1 MLAFTRMTWR
11 DHFGDVSAQGFQLV
25 GSRDGAT
32 RILCDDSTGL
42 TLFAFDPPG
51 APTNDAEFWRE
62 RPPYVVAHEH
72 EDAAGRTTTTVL
84 IETSRITSVFRVLRL
99 VRFYGRR
106 RSSVVSFLAPEDL
119 LSAAELAEVRRLLQ
133 DLSETPQPQ
142 AVDGFLRAVFVCGDL
157 LRPRSA
163 SLQDSAA

>member
-1 MLAFTRMTWR
+1 M
-11 DHFGDVSAQGFQLV
+11 

-42 TLFAFDPPG
+42 TLIAFDPPG
-51 APTNDAEFWRE
+51 APTNDAEFWRG

-72 EDAAGRTTTTVL
+72 EDAPGTTTAMVL
-84 IETSRITSVFRVLRL
+84 IETSRLTSVFRVLRL

-106 RSSVVSFLAPEDL
+106 LSSVVSFSAPEDL
-119 LSAAELAEVRRLLQ
+119 LSAADLAEVGRLLR
-133 DLSETPQPQ
+133 DLSETPQPE
-142 AVDGFLRAVFVCGDL
+142 AVDGFLHAVIVCGDL
-157 LRPRSA
+157 LRPGST